1 MAEKKMQLKDDK
13 VTILQKYH
21 QDGILD
27 IIAGVVILN
36 YGMDI
41 GNQAVSTSLFTWL
54 PILLLTSMKNRTTL
68 PRMDLMGYPMDEK
81 LVRKWNLILTVG
93 IAATV
98 VIMGLFSFSS
108 AETMPDSLSWLVSDT
123 NKMLLPLGVL
133 TLMLLAAAIFMHLK
147 RFYLYAGIAA
157 ASTLISSL
165 FFPLHIPYYMISL
178 AMIGYGLKLITSLI
192 RQYPLPEEEKDKLKK
207 K

>member
-1 MAEKKMQLKDDK
+1 MAGKKKEMIFDK
-13 VTILQKYH
+13 KTILQKYH

-68 PRMDLMGYPMDEK
+68 PRMDLMGYSLDEK
-81 LVRKWNLILTVG
+81 QVRKWNLILTVG

-108 AETMPDSLSWLVSDT
+108 AETMPDSISWLVSDA

-133 TLMLLAAAIFMHLK
+133 TLMLSAAAFFLHLK

-157 ASTLISSL
+157 ISTLISSF

-192 RQYPLPEEEKDKLKK
+192 RQYPLPEEEKDKMRKK
-207 K
+207 